1 MAMVREGGRCDGR
14 ETVASAAAS
23 SKRSSSEL
31 NGSGDRPEVSQV
43 QAKVTQLVASTLS
56 RRSGSERSSKQ
67 QRQAH
72 GARSRRRMHLL

>member
-1 MAMVREGGRCDGR
+1 MAVVREGGGRCYGR
-14 ETVASAAAS
+14 EGGSKRS

-43 QAKVTQLVASTLS
+43 QTMVTQIVASTLS